1 MNLRN
6 LLFCIKISRST
17 RLAKIYMPQ
26 HDKDDEFFFVMVNLH
41 ANTDFGTLGTGQ
53 VNPGV
58 SRVEIH
64 HNR

>member
-1 MNLRN
+1 MSVSPPNARP
-6 LLFCIKISRST
+6 FV
-17 RLAKIYMPQ
+17 RLSASDMPQ
-26 HDKDDEFFFVMVNLH
+26 HDKDDEFFFVLVNLH

-64 HNR
+64 HNG

>member
-17 RLAKIYMPQ
+17 HLAKIYMPQ

-53 VNPGV
+53 D
-58 SRVEIH
+58 